1 MSLELPEPEREGASP
16 QVQAPDLRAFP
27 TQAPRREPRRPLPV
41 ATLVII
47 ALCVAVFILQTLA
60 GGSKNPDVLLSFGA
74 SFKPY
79 FQQGQYWR
87 LVMPMFLHI
96 GWWHLLVN
104 MYALYYLGPLLE
116 EMYGYGRFAFMYVAA
131 GISGSLLSTLHSHSV
146 AAGAS
151 GAIFGV
157 AGAILVA
164 GYLHHEA
171 LPYRLARVF
180 RRGRLGVTLLVFV
193 LVQLAFGYMSTNI
206 DNWGHV
212 GGLAGGALLA
222 ALMPPPKLADA
233 AGWVAAGSVSS
244 MPDGA
249 SAMGEPAPSQAI
261 VWAPVIVVALAMT
274 ATARHYRVARQVSD
288 LLADGARLEAKKQP
302 DQALQR
308 YRQAEQLD
316 PRDERPHEGLAALH
330 LQAHRLPEAIS
341 EYNQALRINPGSIEA
356 QVGLA
361 AAYQAS
367 GDLAQAQRIFE
378 GLARQNPRSVE
389 VQEQLA
395 DILAGQKLY
404 RQAIGHYQ
412 EALRLS
418 PNLALAH
425 NNLAWLYATADD
437 PKFRN
442 AEAALDH
449 GRRAVELTSWRQPD
463 FIDTLAEAL
472 YVSGNYA
479 EAVKTESTALR
490 LAPDNQELQEH
501 MARYLKAA
509 SRPPG
514 LED

>member
-1 MSLELPEPEREGASP
+1 MSLQIPEPEAGGTNP
-16 QVQAPDLRAFP
+16 QAPAPDVHGFP
-27 TQAPRREPRRPLPV
+27 TRPAARQPAPPLPM

-47 ALCVAVFILQTLA
+47 LLCVVVFILQTLA
-60 GGSKNPDVLLSFGA
+60 GGSKNPDVLLNFGA

-116 EMYGYGRFAFMYVAA
+116 EMYGYGRFAFIYVAA
-131 GISGSLLSTLHSHSV
+131 GMSGSLLSTLHSHSV

-171 LPYRLARVF
+171 LPYRLARIF
-180 RRGRLGVTLLVFV
+180 RRGRLGLTLLVFV
-193 LVQLAFGYMSTNI
+193 VVQLAFGYLSTNI
-206 DNWGHV
+206 DNWGHL

-222 ALMPPPKLADA
+222 VLMPPPKGAGAD
-233 AGWVAAGSVSS
+233 GWLTGGSAPS
-244 MPDGA
+244 MPG
-249 SAMGEPAPSQAI
+249 GPPALSEAVPSQAI

-274 ATARHYRVARQVSD
+274 AAARHYRVARQVSD
-288 LLADGARLEAKKQP
+288 LLGEGLRLEAQKQP

-308 YRQAEQLD
+308 FQKAEQLD
-316 PRDERPHEGLAALH
+316 PGNEATHEGLALLH
-330 LQAHRLPEAIS
+330 LQAHRLPEAIN
-341 EYNQALRINPGSIEA
+341 EFNQALRIDPDSIEA
-356 QVGLA
+356 QAGLA
-361 AAYQAS
+361 AAYQES

-378 GLARQNPRSVE
+378 RLASRNPKSVE

-395 DILAGQKLY
+395 DLLAGQKLY
-404 RQAIGHYQ
+404 QQAIDHYQ
-412 EALRLS
+412 QALRLS

-425 NNLAWLYATADD
+425 NNLAWLYATAED

-449 GRRAVELTSWRQPD
+449 ARRAVALTAWRQPD

-472 YVSGNYA
+472 YANGSYD
-479 EAVKTESTALR
+479 EAVKTEARALQ
-490 LAPDNQELQEH
+490 LAPDNRELQGH
-501 MARYLKAA
+501 MERYLKATR
-509 SRPPG
+509 RPPG
-514 LED
+514 IED